1 MVSLCKP
8 SCRIEKSTFVRVF
21 QYILAESMIFNAPRK
36 LENSN
41 YFNRSMEEDEN
52 KRMFAKD
59 CGVLTT
65 HASRGN
71 DKHERE
77 RRDIRAY
84 TRSVQVSD
92 FHIRTDSIGMRG

>member
-1 MVSLCKP
+1 MFFIYFG
-8 SCRIEKSTFVRVF
+8 REHG
-21 QYILAESMIFNAPRK
+21 IFNAPRK
-36 LENSN
+36 MDNSN

-52 KRMFAKD
+52 KRMYAKD

-77 RRDIRAY
+77 RRDIRAF

-92 FHIRTDSIGMRG
+92 FDRRTDSLLGMLWMRLSRAG

>member
-1 MVSLCKP
+1 M
-8 SCRIEKSTFVRVF
+8 FVF
-21 QYILAESMIFNAPRK
+21 FNILAESMIFNAPRK

-92 FHIRTDSIGMRG
+92 FHRRTDSIGMRG